1 MQPRSAKRRAT
12 RARVHSSLRCHAC
25 AVLIV
30 LLSALAAGQ
39 PAPPVERSPSPP
51 AAPAPVNLNQH
62 WSLRPLSKPPLPE
75 VKNTTWA
82 ATPIDRFV
90 LARLEEKEITPNPP
104 ADKRTLLR
112 RPGFHLTGL
121 PPTPAY

>member
-12 RARVHSSLRCHAC
+12 RARIHASLRFQAR

-30 LLSALAAGQ
+30 LSSALAAGQ
-39 PAPPVERSPSPP
+39 PASPVERSSLPP

-75 VKNTTWA
+75 VEN
-82 ATPIDRFV
+82 
-90 LARLEEKEITPNPP
+90 
-104 ADKRTLLR
+104 
-112 RPGFHLTGL
+112 
-121 PPTPAY
+121 